1 MDYLKLIKIK
11 IMDKNKN
18 TKYLIQ
24 IISNKNKPQTVAQ
37 IKFKSKY
44 NELNANDKIE
54 ILREIIRWGREEMWN
69 QYPEQD

>member
-24 IISNKNKPQTVAQ
+24 ITSNKNKPQTVAQ

>member
-69 QYPEQD
+69 QYPEQE

>member
-44 NELNANDKIE
+44 DELNANDKIE

>member
-11 IMDKNKN
+11 IMNKNKN

>member
-11 IMDKNKN
+11 IMNKNKN

-24 IISNKNKPQTVAQ
+24 ITSNKNKPQTVAQ

>member
-11 IMDKNKN
+11 IMSKNKN

-24 IISNKNKPQTVAQ
+24 ITSNKNKPQTIAQ
-37 IKFKSKY
+37 IIFKSKY

-69 QYPEQD
+69 EYPEQD

>member
-11 IMDKNKN
+11 IMSKNKN

-24 IISNKNKPQTVAQ
+24 ITSNKNKPQTVAQ

-44 NELNANDKIE
+44 DELDANDKIE

>member
-1 MDYLKLIKIK
+1 MS
-11 IMDKNKN
+11 KNKK

-24 IISNKNKPQTVAQ
+24 ITSNKNKPQTVAQ

-69 QYPEQD
+69 QYPEQE

>member
-11 IMDKNKN
+11 IMNKNKN

-24 IISNKNKPQTVAQ
+24 ITSNKNKPQTIAQ
-37 IKFKSKY
+37 IIFKSKY

-69 QYPEQD
+69 QYPEQE

>member
-24 IISNKNKPQTVAQ
+24 ITLNKNKPQTVAQ

-69 QYPEQD
+69 QYPEQE

>member
-69 QYPEQD
+69 EYPEQD

>member
-24 IISNKNKPQTVAQ
+24 ITLNKNKPQTVAQ

>member
-24 IISNKNKPQTVAQ
+24 ITSNKNKPQTVAQ

-69 QYPEQD
+69 QYPEQE

>member
-1 MDYLKLIKIK
+1 MS
-11 IMDKNKN
+11 KNKN

-44 NELNANDKIE
+44 DELSANDKIV
-54 ILREIIRWGREEMWN
+54 ILREIMRWSREEIWN
-69 QYPEQD
+69 LYPEQE

>member
-1 MDYLKLIKIK
+1 MS
-11 IMDKNKN
+11 KNKN

>member
-1 MDYLKLIKIK
+1 MS
-11 IMDKNKN
+11 KNKN

-24 IISNKNKPQTVAQ
+24 ITSNKNKLQTVAQ

-44 NELNANDKIE
+44 DELDANDKIE

>member
-11 IMDKNKN
+11 IMSKNKN

-24 IISNKNKPQTVAQ
+24 ITSNKNKPQTVAQ

-69 QYPEQD
+69 QYPEQE

>member
-24 IISNKNKPQTVAQ
+24 ITSNKNKPQTIAQ
-37 IKFKSKY
+37 IIFKSKY
-44 NELNANDKIE
+44 NQLNANDKIE

-69 QYPEQD
+69 QYPEQE

>member
-11 IMDKNKN
+11 IMSKNKN

-24 IISNKNKPQTVAQ
+24 ITSNKNKPQTVAQ

>member
-11 IMDKNKN
+11 IMSKNKN

-24 IISNKNKPQTVAQ
+24 ITSNKNKPQTVAQ

-44 NELNANDKIE
+44 DELDANDKIE

-69 QYPEQD
+69 QYPEQE